1 MLGSDAAEF
10 FKNDEDMMTFAT
22 RHNIMAAHAPILE
35 RQGKYGD
42 SIRRRLKYDPTH
54 FSEALDVAFRHIS
67 EILEHVDLFDTIID
81 CFLWPFLS
89 FGCRTW
95 PESAELPVGK
105 IHTLLDAISS
115 QRLDR
120 RKRITVN

>member
-10 FKNDEDMMTFAT
+10 FENDEDMMTFAT
-22 RHNIMAAHAPILE
+22 NHDIMAAHAPILE

-42 SIRRRLKYDPTH
+42 SIRRHLKDDPTNL
-54 FSEALDVAFRHIS
+54 SEALDVAFRHIS
-67 EILEHVDLFDTIID
+67 ELPEHVDLFDTITD

-95 PESAELPVGK
+95 PESAEMPVGK
-105 IHTLLDAISS
+105 IHTLLDAMSS

-120 RKRITVN
+120 RKCNTVN

>member
-1 MLGSDAAEF
+1 MVA
-10 FKNDEDMMTFAT
+10 FAT
-22 RHNIMAAHAPILE
+22 KHNIMVALAPILE

-42 SIRRRLKYDPTH
+42 SIRRRLKDDPTH
-54 FSEALDVAFRHIS
+54 LTEALDVASRHIS
-67 EILEHVDLFDTIID
+67 EILGHVDLFDTITD

-105 IHTLLDAISS
+105 IHTLLEAISRQS
-115 QRLDR
+115 LDR
-120 RKRITVN
+120 RKRNTVNYFKIHNGVVV

>member
-1 MLGSDAAEF
+1 MLGSDAAKF

-35 RQGKYGD
+35 RQGKYED
-42 SIRRRLKYDPTH
+42 SIRRRLKDDPTH
-54 FSEALDVAFRHIS
+54 PSRALDVAFRHIS
-67 EILEHVDLFDTIID
+67 EILGHRDLFDTITD

-95 PESAELPVGK
+95 PKRSKLPVDK
-105 IHTLLDAISS
+105 IHTLLEAISS
-115 QRLDR
+115 QRLDQ
-120 RKRITVN
+120 RKRNTVN

>member
-10 FKNDEDMMTFAT
+10 FENDEDMMTFAT
-22 RHNIMAAHAPILE
+22 EHKIMAVHASILE

-42 SIRRRLKYDPTH
+42 SIRRRLKYDPAH
-54 FSEALDVAFRHIS
+54 LSEALDVAFWHIS
-67 EILEHVDLFDTIID
+67 EIMGHVDLFDTITD

-95 PESAELPVGK
+95 RESAELPVGK

-115 QRLDR
+115 QRLDQ
-120 RKRITVN
+120 RKRNMVN

>member
-10 FKNDEDMMTFAT
+10 FENDEEMMTFAT
-22 RHNIMAAHAPILE
+22 KHNIMAVHALILE

-42 SIRRRLKYDPTH
+42 SIRRLLKYDPTH
-54 FSEALDVAFRHIS
+54 LSEALAVAFRHIS
-67 EILEHVDLFDTIID
+67 ELLGREDLFDTIID

-95 PESAELPVGK
+95 PESVDLPVGK
-105 IHTLLDAISS
+105 IRKLLEAISN
-115 QRLDR
+115 QPLDHK
-120 RKRITVN
+120 KRNTVS